1 MPNRSCYAGVQRKYN
16 SAKEGPMSI
25 SQRKTAKV
33 LIPIFS
39 IILVLG
45 LASGKAKGDI
55 SAKAEIEKV
64 EKAIEVIEEIMEI
77 PEEGIPEALLS
88 EAYGIAVLP
97 GVIKAAYGIGGRYG
111 KGILMVQDKRKWSN
125 PSFITITGGSIGWQI
140 GVQKADIILVFKSR
154 KSIDNIT
161 QGKFTLG
168 VDASIVAGPVGR
180 SAEASTDIDLEAEIY
195 SYSKSKGLFAGI
207 SIKGA
212 SLQIDY
218 EANASFYGTR
228 MYGPQ
233 DILMEKDIKAPDIV
247 KKLKETL
254 AQYTDF

>member
-1 MPNRSCYAGVQRKYN
+1 
-16 SAKEGPMSI
+16 MSI
-25 SQRKTAKV
+25 SRKKTSMV

-39 IILVLG
+39 LMLVLSSV
-45 LASGKAKGDI
+45 SGKAKADV
-55 SAKAEIEKV
+55 SEKAEIEKV
-64 EKAIEVIEEIMEI
+64 EKSIEVIQEIMEI

-97 GVIKAAYGIGGRYG
+97 GVIKAAYGIGGQYG

-154 KSIDNIT
+154 GSIDNIT

-180 SAEASTDIDLEAEIY
+180 RAEASTDVELEAEIY
-195 SYSKSKGLFAGI
+195 SYSQSKGLFAGI

-218 EANASFYGTR
+218 EANASFYGSR
-228 MYGPQ
+228 MYSPQ
-233 DILMEKDIKAPDIV
+233 DILVEKDIKAPAIV
-247 KKLKETL
+247 KKLKKTL
-254 AQYTDF
+254 AKYTDF

>member
-1 MPNRSCYAGVQRKYN
+1 
-16 SAKEGPMSI
+16 MSI
-25 SQRKTAKV
+25 NRKKTAMV

-39 IILVLG
+39 LMIVLSLV
-45 LASGKAKGDI
+45 SGKAKADV
-55 SAKAEIEKV
+55 SEKAEIEKV
-64 EKAIEVIEEIMEI
+64 EKAIEVIREIMAI

-88 EAYGIAVLP
+88 ETYGIAVLP

-111 KGILMVQDKRKWSN
+111 KGILVVQDKRKWSN

-180 SAEASTDIDLEAEIY
+180 SAEASTDIELEAEIY
-195 SYSKSKGLFAGI
+195 SYSRSKGLFAGI

-228 MYGPQ
+228 MYSPQ
-233 DILMEKDIKAPDIV
+233 DILMGKDIKAPDIV
-247 KKLKETL
+247 KKLKKAL
-254 AQYTDF
+254 AKYTDF

>member
-1 MPNRSCYAGVQRKYN
+1 
-16 SAKEGPMSI
+16 MSI
-25 SQRKTAKV
+25 KRKKTALV
-33 LIPIFS
+33 FVPLFS
-39 IILVLG
+39 LVLV
-45 LASGKAKGDI
+45 LSSVAGKAETGV
-55 SAKAEIEKV
+55 SEKAEIEKI

-168 VDASIVAGPVGR
+168 VDASIVAGPIGR

-195 SYSKSKGLFAGI
+195 SYSQSKGLFAGI

-228 MYGPQ
+228 MYSPQ
-233 DILMEKDIKAPDIV
+233 DILMGKDIKAPDIV
-247 KKLKETL
+247 KKLKKTL
-254 AQYTDF
+254 AKYTDF

>member
-1 MPNRSCYAGVQRKYN
+1 
-16 SAKEGPMSI
+16 MSI
-25 SQRKTAKV
+25 NRKKTAMV

-39 IILVLG
+39 LMMVLSLV
-45 LASGKAKGDI
+45 SGKAKADV
-55 SAKAEIEKV
+55 SEKAEIEKV
-64 EKAIEVIEEIMEI
+64 EKAIEVIREIMAI

-88 EAYGIAVLP
+88 ETYGIAVLP
-97 GVIKAAYGIGGRYG
+97 GVIKAAYGIGGQYG

-180 SAEASTDIDLEAEIY
+180 SAEASTDIELEAEIY
-195 SYSKSKGLFAGI
+195 SYSRSSRSKGLFAGI

-228 MYGPQ
+228 MYSPQ

-247 KKLKETL
+247 EKLKKTL

>member
-1 MPNRSCYAGVQRKYN
+1 
-16 SAKEGPMSI
+16 MSI
-25 SQRKTAKV
+25 SRKKTSMV
-33 LIPIFS
+33 LILVFS
-39 IILVLG
+39 LMMVSSSI
-45 LASGKAKGDI
+45 SGKAEAGV
-55 SAKAEIEKV
+55 SEKAEVEKI

-111 KGILMVQDKRKWSN
+111 KGILMVQDKRKWGS

-228 MYGPQ
+228 MYSPQ

-247 KKLKETL
+247 KRLKKTL
-254 AQYTDF
+254 AKYTDF

>member
-1 MPNRSCYAGVQRKYN
+1 MS
-16 SAKEGPMSI
+16 SI
-25 SQRKTAKV
+25 S
-33 LIPIFS
+33 
-39 IILVLG
+39 
-45 LASGKAKGDI
+45 GKSKAAI
-55 SAKAEIEKV
+55 SEKDEIEKI
-64 EKAIEVIEEIMEI
+64 EKAIEVIREIMEI

-97 GVIKAAYGIGGRYG
+97 GVIKAAYGIGGQYG

-154 KSIDNIT
+154 KSINNIT

-195 SYSKSKGLFAGI
+195 SYSRSKGLFAGI

-228 MYGPQ
+228 MYSPQ
-233 DILMEKDIKAPDIV
+233 DILMEKDIEAPDIV
-247 KKLKETL
+247 EKLKKTL

>member
-1 MPNRSCYAGVQRKYN
+1 
-16 SAKEGPMSI
+16 MSI
-25 SQRKTAKV
+25 SRKKTSIV
-33 LIPIFS
+33 LIPVFS
-39 IILVLG
+39 LIMVLSSV
-45 LASGKAKGDI
+45 SGRAETGV
-55 SAKAEIEKV
+55 SEKAEVEKI

-77 PEEGIPEALLS
+77 SEEGIPEALLS

-111 KGILMVQDKRKWSN
+111 KGILTVQDKRNWGN

-218 EANASFYGTR
+218 EANASFYGTK
-228 MYGPQ
+228 MYSPH

-247 KKLKETL
+247 KKLKKTL
-254 AQYTDF
+254 TKYTDF